1 MSPSGQDSGC
11 QEHEEENEEMK
22 CSRIL
27 QNFLTSSAEEK
38 KYLIMNYDAVFQ
50 GNDGSEWIVDT
61 LTLLTGILENLD
73 QIPANRRYQPTPPGN
88 SDIGSGGSRLPW
100 SFLPHHS
107 QYIVYVMS
115 KLLTKPVDIW
125 SRNII
130 RNIILKTIRKANS
143 IQVKAALLRFSRA
156 FLRFLTLTDINE
168 LVLPLVSVCLD
179 SRYIEAQLSAMESL
193 PKLAEY
199 SCPEDLCEKCL
210 TRAINAFRNSVFRP
224 QLQSVAVLCIAHLL
238 PHLPNDVTVG
248 TVLPFA
254 LDAAA
259 DAANNAK
266 IVVSAAQDNE
276 KKEAKYRIP
285 MQLIPSYIV
294 EFDFFLSEGEPVI
307 AICCK
312 FALCN
317 ID

>member
-1 MSPSGQDSGC
+1 
-11 QEHEEENEEMK
+11 
-22 CSRIL
+22 
-27 QNFLTSSAEEK
+27 
-38 KYLIMNYDAVFQ
+38 
-50 GNDGSEWIVDT
+50 
-61 LTLLTGILENLD
+61 
-73 QIPANRRYQPTPPGN
+73 
-88 SDIGSGGSRLPW
+88 
-100 SFLPHHS
+100 
-107 QYIVYVMS
+107 
-115 KLLTKPVDIW
+115 
-125 SRNII
+125 
-130 RNIILKTIRKANS
+130 
-143 IQVKAALLRFSRA
+143 
-156 FLRFLTLTDINE
+156 
-168 LVLPLVSVCLD
+168 
-179 SRYIEAQLSAMESL
+179 MESL

-199 SCPEDLCEKCL
+199 SCPADLCEKCL
-210 TRAINAFRNSVFRP
+210 TCAINAFRNSVFRP

-266 IVVSAAQDNE
+266 LVVSTAQDNE
-276 KKEAKYRIP
+276 KKEAKYRMP

-294 EFDFFLSEGEPVI
+294 EFDFFLSDGEPVI